1 MSEELATMNEFT
13 NPVFVAI
20 KNADSLEAKIA
31 TYNALSDSVPLRD
44 HIGEALDITG
54 VMIRDD
60 KLESEG
66 MERDSKMTVLIASD
80 GTGYLTHSEGVYLAV
95 LNLLGTFG
103 KPEEWPD
110 SLKVVPV
117 EQVSRRG
124 YKFLTL
130 RTVI

>member
-1 MSEELATMNEFT
+1 MSEELATSSAFT

-20 KNADSLEAKIA
+20 ADADSVAAKVA

-44 HIGEALDITG
+44 HVGEDLEICG

-60 KLESEG
+60 KIETDGE
-66 MERDSKMTVLIASD
+66 ERESKMTVLIGRD

-103 KPEEWPD
+103 KPEEWPED
-110 SLKVVPV
+110 LKVVPV